1 MASHCVYLILK
12 NKKTLTFSNDLI
24 ISQKLDNKQVS
35 RYRVA
40 LLASIAAAAFI
51 ISTVFVVLQS
61 QNILTIFAAN
71 SSNTGTLIIISA
83 SDRSLTNQSSYII
96 SPDPFGKSM
105 NYTIHDGSP
114 ADANNAAGIVE
125 ISGLPNG
132 RYTITQIKASS
143 GYQIDKLPKIVEVA
157 DQSSSGVAAF
167 DNYIASQQGEQKQ
180 PQQNRTA
187 PIRNLTYNVKFEC
200 GTISGEEG
208 PLRPGHY
215 DTDIGILNKQNYA
228 AKIQWSVTANGSSN
242 TNSIIRML
250 EPQGSTSIVCKDLQN
265 ILSND
270 QRFVEGF
277 VIINVPLEPGLLA
290 SLSNGTQILGGDFEE
305 INSLLEVQA
314 FYTANALDELPH
326 QVLVDKIMFSILND
340 TSGKIPREIIGK
352 TLDITVPSGLN
363 EMDDTEMKVKDILA
377 EKYALSAQE
386 LANLQIAIKSLSVSA
401 GNMIDDHAI
410 SSSTI
415 MPQASG

>member
-1 MASHCVYLILK
+1 
-12 NKKTLTFSNDLI
+12 
-24 ISQKLDNKQVS
+24 
-35 RYRVA
+35 VA
-40 LLASIAAAAFI
+40 LLASIAAAAVI

-61 QNILTIFAAN
+61 QNILTIFATN
-71 SSNTGTLIIISA
+71 SSNTGALIIISA

-167 DNYIASQQGEQKQ
+167 DNNIASQQGEQQQ

-401 GNMIDDHAI
+401 GSMIDDHAI

>member
-1 MASHCVYLILK
+1 M
-12 NKKTLTFSNDLI
+12 
-24 ISQKLDNKQVS
+24 
-35 RYRVA
+35 A
-40 LLASIAAAAFI
+40 LLASIAAAAI
-51 ISTVFVVLQS
+51 IIPTVFVVLQS
-61 QNILTIFAAN
+61 PNILTIFAAN
-71 SSNTGTLIIISA
+71 GSNTGTLTIISV
-83 SDRSLTNQSSYII
+83 SDRSLTNQSSYVI
-96 SPDPFGKSM
+96 SPDPFGKSK
-105 NYTIHDGSP
+105 NYTIQDGSS
-114 ADANNAAGIVE
+114 ADGNNAAGVVKV
-125 ISGLPNG
+125 SGLPKG
-132 RYTITQIKASS
+132 KYVITQIQASS
-143 GYQIDKLPKIVEVA
+143 GYQMDKLPKIVEVT
-157 DQSSSGVAAF
+157 DQNSAGVATF
-167 DNYIASQQGEQKQ
+167 NNNISSQQGEQQRQ

-215 DTDIGILNKQNYA
+215 DTDIGILNKQNLA
-228 AKIQWSVTANGSSN
+228 AKIQWSVTANGSRN

-250 EPQGSTSIVCKDLQN
+250 DPQGSTSIVCKDLQN
-265 ILSND
+265 IINND

-290 SLSNGTQILGGDFEE
+290 SLSDGTQVLGRDFEE

-314 FYTANALDELPH
+314 FYTANALDQLPH

-340 TSGKIPREIIGK
+340 TSNKIPREMIGK
-352 TLDITVPSGLN
+352 TLDIAVPSGLN
-363 EMDDTEMKVKDILA
+363 QMEDTEMKVKDILA
-377 EKYALSAQE
+377 EKYAFSAQE

-401 GNMIDDHAI
+401 GTMIDDHAI